1 MTNVPQ
7 SPDQASQP
15 HLDNLAKLHRMSRTA
30 GLATTDY
37 AAVNVAAVMTAI
49 LGVASFLAIVDRVF
63 LVIPVA
69 GVIVGIIALTQV
81 LGSNRTQTG
90 LLVAILGLAACAGF
104 SGVSGY
110 RYVSYLQRQAKDQKV
125 LADIAEEFGKH
136 LAAENYDAAYG
147 MFDAR
152 LKDRVSKKQLEAFIA
167 LQVQRSFGKV
177 RKVQP
182 PTVFQID
189 EATDDTGARMAQG
202 IAVLETENPPPQGQQ
217 IRPTIVYRYVNEQWQ
232 IFNIP
237 EFFPPQNDQ
246 TSGPPIPSGPM
257 GPMLPGAP
265 APK

>member
-1 MTNVPQ
+1 MTQTPQ
-7 SPDQASQP
+7 NPDQASEP

-49 LGVASFLAIVDRVF
+49 LGAASFLAIVDRVF

-69 GVIVGIIALTQV
+69 GVVVGIIALSQV

-90 LLVAILGLAACAGF
+90 LAIAILGLAACVGF

-110 RYVSYLQRQAKDQKV
+110 RYYSALQREAADKKV
-125 LADIAEEFGKH
+125 LTGIAEQFGKH
-136 LAAENYDAAYG
+136 LAARDYDAAYA

-152 LKDRVSKKQLEAFIA
+152 LKERVPKKQLEQFIA
-167 LQVQRSFGKV
+167 LQLERPLGNIKSLTATG
-177 RKVQP
+177 
-182 PTVFQID
+182 VFAF
-189 EATDDTGARMAQG
+189 EEGADDASMRMATG
-202 IAVLETENPPPQGQQ
+202 IAVLETDRPAPLP
-217 IRPTIVYRYVNEQWQ
+217 IRPTIVYRCVNDEWR

-246 TSGPPIPSGPM
+246 PAAPLGPM
-257 GPMLPGAP
+257 GPAFPGAP
-265 APK
+265 APN